1 MEREIRQQMIR
12 MAAVVVAVIVML
24 SWQYEFM
31 HKGFEANP
39 WLNGGMFV
47 VFGFASILAFRSV
60 FLLRDDVAALN
71 ALKTDF
77 GASRPSDDD
86 IYKTSAKIFREP
98 ELLGHAYR
106 LITEELCDRGK
117 LTLATDTV
125 HILVA
130 SVESRISERKSTI
143 MYFSGLM
150 VFLGLFGTFIG
161 LMETVAGV
169 SGILAGLNFGGT
181 TGADAA
187 FGDLITGL
195 KAPLAGMST
204 GFSASLFGLGT
215 SLVLGVFERFS
226 TAASRA
232 VKIEFEGWLTNL
244 SSLDAHSSSGTQDD
258 GIARPIDR
266 ANLITARRLARLEAQ
281 TSQTGVLLQSVTRTL
296 GELTTGI
303 QALSSSVSTMA
314 SEREGIKT
322 AERDEVQSLMDQQRA
337 LTSNAA
343 NFVTALAD
351 ERAASGIQ
359 LHEIR
364 RNLERLADHSVRQ
377 SDHMAAGSWATDML
391 DVPLMDAGTTG
402 APSTIGARGLI
413 ARLTER
419 FGHTA
424 GRGGTSSQ
432 VHAPML
438 AKALG
443 QMIVQQDRMQQVVQD
458 IDMRRERDNQISRA
472 ALAMQEQML
481 ATLLA
486 LTERLAQMKEPE
498 NVSRPLD
505 ELRKGFQQQHLALD
519 IALRRLELQLQQT
532 QDMTHEAVAT
542 AREAVDVVTYKRA
555 ING

>member
-1 MEREIRQQMIR
+1 MEREIRAQMIR
-12 MAAVVVAVIVML
+12 MIVVVIAVVGVLI
-24 SWQYEFM
+24 WQFDFMYEGVG
-31 HKGFEANP
+31 HNP
-39 WLNGGMFV
+39 ALNIGMFI
-47 VFGFASILAFRSV
+47 VFAFASILPFRTV
-60 FLLRDDVAALN
+60 YLLRDDVI
-71 ALKTDF
+71 ALKALRDDF
-77 GASRPSDDD
+77 GPNRPSDED
-86 IYKTSAKIFREP
+86 IYKQSAKVFREP
-98 ELLGHAYR
+98 QLLGHAYR

-117 LTLATDTV
+117 LKISTDTV
-125 HILVA
+125 HILA
-130 SVESRISERKSTI
+130 SSIESRIGESKATL

-169 SGILAGLNFGGT
+169 GGILAGLNFGGNAS
-181 TGADAA
+181 ADAA
-187 FGDLITGL
+187 FGDLISGL
-195 KAPLAGMST
+195 KAPLAGMAT

-226 TAASRA
+226 TAASRV
-232 VKIEFEGWLTNL
+232 VKTEFEGWLTDI
-244 SSLDAHSSSGTQDD
+244 SSLSGAEGGMSEEE
-258 GIARPIDR
+258 GISRPIDR

-314 SEREGIKT
+314 AERETIDT

-337 LTSNAA
+337 LTANAA
-343 NFVTALAD
+343 NFITALAD
-351 ERAASGIQ
+351 ERAASGVQ

-364 RNLERLADHSVRQ
+364 KNLERLADQSVR
-377 SDHMAAGSWATDML
+377 DHEQRSASSWTTEML
-391 DVPLMDAGTTG
+391 DIPLVDSPGAVTETG
-402 APSTIGARGLI
+402 VGARSLI
-413 ARLTER
+413 SRLTQR
-419 FGHTA
+419 LVQPQSA
-424 GRGGTSSQ
+424 P
-432 VHAPML
+432 VHAKVL

-443 QMIVQQDRMQQVVQD
+443 QLIVQQDRMQNIVQD
-458 IDMRRERDNQISRA
+458 IDVRRERDNQISRA

-481 ATLLA
+481 ASLMA

-498 NVSRPLD
+498 DVSRPLD

-555 ING
+555 INA

>member
-1 MEREIRQQMIR
+1 MEREIRTQMIR
-12 MAAVVVAVIVML
+12 MIAVVVLMLAVL
-24 SWQYEFM
+24 GWQHEFI
-31 HKGFEANP
+31 HQGVVANP
-39 WLNGGMFV
+39 WLNYIMFI
-47 VFGFASILAFRSV
+47 VFGFAAFLAFRVV
-60 FLLRDDVAALN
+60 FLLRDDVVALT

-77 GASRPSDDD
+77 GAARLSDED
-86 IYKTSAKIFREP
+86 IYKTKAKIFKEP
-98 ELLGHAYR
+98 QLLGHAYR

-117 LTLATDTV
+117 LTLSTDTV

-130 SVESRISERKSTI
+130 NVESRISERKSTT

-150 VFLGLFGTFIG
+150 VFMGLFGTFIG

-169 SGILAGLNFGGT
+169 GGILAGLNFGG
-181 TGADAA
+181 GSADAA

-195 KAPLAGMST
+195 KAPLKGMAT
-204 GFSASLFGLGT
+204 GFSSSLFGLGT

-226 TAASRA
+226 TAALRA
-232 VKIEFEGWLTNL
+232 VKMEFEGWLTNM
-244 SSLDAHSSSGTQDD
+244 SSLDGHGSGMSEDD

-314 SEREGIKT
+314 AEREGVDS
-322 AERDEVQSLMDQQRA
+322 AEREEVQSLMEQQRA
-337 LTSNAA
+337 LTANAA

-359 LHEIR
+359 LHGIR
-364 RNLERLADHSVRQ
+364 LSLEKLADHAVVQQQQASA
-377 SDHMAAGSWATDML
+377 SGWATEML
-391 DVPLMDAGTTG
+391 DVPLMDPAMAAQHAET
-402 APSTIGARGLI
+402 GARGLM
-413 ARLTER
+413 AKLVQR
-419 FGHTA
+419 FG
-424 GRGGTSSQ
+424 RQSSTP
-432 VHAPML
+432 VHASVL

-443 QMIVQQDRMQQVVQD
+443 QLMMQQERMQQVVQD
-458 IDMRRERDNQISRA
+458 IDFRRERDNQVSRA
-472 ALAMQEQML
+472 ALGMQEQML
-481 ATLLA
+481 STLLA
-486 LTERLAQMKEPE
+486 LTDRLAQMKEPE
-498 NVSRPLD
+498 DVTRPLD
-505 ELRKGFQQQHLALD
+505 DLRKGFQQQHLALD

>member
-1 MEREIRQQMIR
+1 MEREIRSQMIR
-12 MAAVVVAVIVML
+12 MIVVVLAVIGVL
-24 SWQYEFM
+24 AWQFDFMYEGVG
-31 HKGFEANP
+31 HNP
-39 WLNGGMFV
+39 ALNIGMFV
-47 VFGFASILAFRSV
+47 IFGFASILPFRTV
-60 FLLRDDVAALN
+60 FLLRDDVI
-71 ALKTDF
+71 ALKALQDDF
-77 GASRPSDDD
+77 GAHRPSDED
-86 IYKTSAKIFREP
+86 IYKTKAKVFREP
-98 ELLGHAYR
+98 LLLGHAYR

-117 LTLATDTV
+117 LTISTDTV
-125 HILVA
+125 HILTG
-130 SVESRISERKSTI
+130 SIESRIGESKATI

-169 SGILAGLNFGGT
+169 GGILSGLDFGGNAS
-181 TGADAA
+181 ADAA
-187 FGDLITGL
+187 FGDLISGL
-195 KAPLAGMST
+195 KAPLAGMAT

-232 VKIEFEGWLTNL
+232 VKMEFEGWLTNL
-244 SSLDAHSSSGTQDD
+244 SSLEGGSGGMSEEE

-314 SEREGIKT
+314 SEREGVES
-322 AERDEVQSLMDQQRA
+322 AEREEVQSLMEQQRA
-337 LTSNAA
+337 LTANAA

-364 RNLERLADHSVRQ
+364 RSLEKLADHATSQ
-377 SDHMAAGSWATDML
+377 QEQANASSWASEML
-391 DVPLMDAGTTG
+391 DVPLIDAA
-402 APSTIGARGLI
+402 APTQAAETGARGLLAKLTQRF
-413 ARLTER
+413 ARQS
-419 FGHTA
+419 GA
-424 GRGGTSSQ
+424 P
-432 VHAPML
+432 VHAAVL

-443 QMIVQQDRMQQVVQD
+443 QLIVQQERMQHVVQD
-458 IDMRRERDNQISRA
+458 IDLRRERDNQISRA
-472 ALAMQEQML
+472 ALGMQEQML
-481 ATLLA
+481 STLLA
-486 LTERLAQMKEPE
+486 LTDRLAQMKEPE
-498 NVSRPLD
+498 DVTRPLD
-505 ELRKGFQQQHLALD
+505 DLRKGFQQQHLALD

-555 ING
+555 VNA

>member
-1 MEREIRQQMIR
+1 MERVIRQQMIR
-12 MAAVVVAVIVML
+12 MIIVVLAVVGTLV
-24 SWQYEFM
+24 WQFDFMYEGVG
-31 HKGFEANP
+31 HNP
-39 WLNGGMFV
+39 ALNIGMFV
-47 VFGFASILAFRSV
+47 VFAFASILPFRTV
-60 FLLRDDVAALN
+60 FLLRDDVT
-71 ALKTDF
+71 ALKALRDDF
-77 GASRPSDDD
+77 GAHRLPDEE
-86 IYKTSAKIFREP
+86 IYKKSAKLFGEP
-98 ELLGHAYR
+98 LLLGHAYR

-117 LTLATDTV
+117 LNISTDTV
-125 HILVA
+125 HILV
-130 SVESRISERKSTI
+130 SSIEQRIGESKSTI

-169 SGILAGLNFGGT
+169 GGILAGLNFGGT
-181 TGADAA
+181 ASADAA
-187 FGDLITGL
+187 FGDLISGL
-195 KAPLAGMST
+195 KAPLAGMAT

-244 SSLDAHSSSGTQDD
+244 SSLDAHSGGGASEDD

-303 QALSSSVSTMA
+303 QALSSSVSSMA
-314 SEREGIKT
+314 SEREGIQS
-322 AERDEVQSLMDQQRA
+322 AEREEVQSLMDQQRA
-337 LTSNAA
+337 LTANAA

-351 ERAASGIQ
+351 ERAASGFQ

-364 RNLERLADHSVRQ
+364 RSLERLADHSVKQ
-377 SDHMAAGSWATDML
+377 SDQMAAGSWAVDML
-391 DVPLMDAGTTG
+391 DVPLMESPVGVSPPVD
-402 APSTIGARGLI
+402 GARGLI
-413 ARLTER
+413 AKLATR
-419 FGHTA
+419 FGKSGTITT
-424 GRGGTSSQ
+424 TSS

-443 QMIVQQDRMQQVVQD
+443 QLVTQQDRMQQVVQD
-458 IDMRRERDNQISRA
+458 IDVRRERDNQISRA
-472 ALAMQEQML
+472 ALSMQEQML

-486 LTERLAQMKEPE
+486 LTERLSQMKEPE
-498 NVSRPLD
+498 DVSRPLD
-505 ELRKGFQQQHLALD
+505 DLRKGFQQQHLALD

-555 ING
+555 INS

>member
-1 MEREIRQQMIR
+1 MERIIRQQMIR
-12 MAAVVVAVIVML
+12 MIIVVIAVIGTLV
-24 SWQYEFM
+24 WQFDFMYEGVG
-31 HKGFEANP
+31 HNP
-39 WLNGGMFV
+39 ALNIGMFI
-47 VFGFASILAFRSV
+47 VFAFASILPFRTV
-60 FLLRDDVAALN
+60 FMLRDDVI
-71 ALKTDF
+71 ALKALRDDF
-77 GASRPSDDD
+77 GANRLADEE
-86 IYKTSAKIFREP
+86 IYKKSAKIFREP
-98 ELLGHAYR
+98 LLLGHAYR

-117 LTLATDTV
+117 LNISTDTV
-125 HILVA
+125 HILTA
-130 SVESRISERKSTI
+130 SIESRIGESKSTI

-169 SGILAGLNFGGT
+169 GGILSGLNFGGSAS
-181 TGADAA
+181 ADAA

-195 KAPLAGMST
+195 KAPLKGMAT

-244 SSLDAHSSSGTQDD
+244 SSLDSHSGGGSEED

-314 SEREGIKT
+314 SEREGIQS
-322 AERDEVQSLMDQQRA
+322 AEHEEVQSLMDQQRA

-364 RNLERLADHSVRQ
+364 RSLERLVDHSVKQ
-377 SDHMAAGSWATDML
+377 NDSMTAGSWAADML
-391 DVPLMDAGTTG
+391 DVPLMDA
-402 APSTIGARGLI
+402 APPAVASVEGARGLM
-413 ARLTER
+413 AKLATRL
-419 FGHTA
+419 GKSA
-424 GRGGTSSQ
+424 APNNGSS

-443 QMIVQQDRMQQVVQD
+443 QLITQQDRMQQVVQD
-458 IDMRRERDNQISRA
+458 IDVRRERDNQISRA
-472 ALAMQEQML
+472 ALSMQEQML

-486 LTERLAQMKEPE
+486 LTERLSQMKEPE
-498 NVSRPLD
+498 DVTRPLD
-505 ELRKGFQQQHLALD
+505 DLRKGFQQQHLALD

-555 ING
+555 INS

>member
-1 MEREIRQQMIR
+1 MERIIRQQMIR
-12 MAAVVVAVIVML
+12 MIIVVIAVIGTLV
-24 SWQYEFM
+24 WQFDFMYEGVG
-31 HKGFEANP
+31 HNP
-39 WLNGGMFV
+39 ALNIGMFI
-47 VFGFASILAFRSV
+47 VFAFASILPFRTV
-60 FLLRDDVAALN
+60 FMLRDDVI
-71 ALKTDF
+71 ALKALRDDF
-77 GASRPSDDD
+77 GANRLADEE
-86 IYKTSAKIFREP
+86 IYKKSAKIFREP
-98 ELLGHAYR
+98 LLLGHAYR

-117 LTLATDTV
+117 LNISTDTV
-125 HILVA
+125 HILTA
-130 SVESRISERKSTI
+130 SIESRIGESKSTI

-169 SGILAGLNFGGT
+169 GGILSGLNFGGSAS
-181 TGADAA
+181 ADAA

-195 KAPLAGMST
+195 KAPLKGMAT

-244 SSLDAHSSSGTQDD
+244 SSLDSHSGGGSEED

-314 SEREGIKT
+314 SEREGIQS
-322 AERDEVQSLMDQQRA
+322 AEREEVQSLMDQQRA

-364 RNLERLADHSVRQ
+364 RSLERLVDHSVKQ
-377 SDHMAAGSWATDML
+377 NDSMTAGSWAADML
-391 DVPLMDAGTTG
+391 DVPLMDA
-402 APSTIGARGLI
+402 APLAVASVEGARGLM
-413 ARLTER
+413 AKLATRL
-419 FGHTA
+419 GKSA
-424 GRGGTSSQ
+424 APNNGSS

-443 QMIVQQDRMQQVVQD
+443 QLITQQDRMQQVVQD
-458 IDMRRERDNQISRA
+458 IDVRRERDNQISRA
-472 ALAMQEQML
+472 ALSMQEQML

-486 LTERLAQMKEPE
+486 LTERLSQMKEPE
-498 NVSRPLD
+498 DVTRPLD
-505 ELRKGFQQQHLALD
+505 DLRKGFQQQHLALD

-555 ING
+555 INS